1 MDNSTNESSVSSSVI
16 ALKYGFI
23 SGLLSFLFST
33 LVNVMGWAENFQ
45 ESIGWISGI
54 FSLVLA
60 VTITYLCLREYRE
73 QNAGYITYGQGL
85 GLSTLV
91 GAIGGLVAGG
101 FNYIY
106 IEFIDNSV
114 IQRQMD
120 LAREKMEDQGMS
132 ASQIQSAEEM
142 TRLFMNPGM
151 QFVVV
156 VITGVIFNF
165 LLGLIVSAVVK
176 REKPIFE

>member
-1 MDNSTNESSVSSSVI
+1 MENTTESTASSSLV

-45 ESIGWISGI
+45 ESIGWISGVW
-54 FSLVLA
+54 SLVMA
-60 VTITYLCLREYRE
+60 VTITFLCLREFRE
-73 QNAGYITYGQGL
+73 QNEGYISYGQGL
-85 GLSTLV
+85 GLSTLL

-120 LAREKMEDQGMS
+120 IAREKMEDQGMT
-132 ASQIQSAEEM
+132 ASQIQSAEEV
-142 TRLFMNPGM
+142 TRMFMNPGM
-151 QFVVV
+151 QFVIV

-165 LLGLIVSAVVK
+165 FLGLIVSAVVK
-176 REKPIFE
+176 REKSIFE

>member
-1 MDNSTNESSVSSSVI
+1 MENTTESTASSSLI

-54 FSLVLA
+54 WSLLLA
-60 VTITYLCLREYRE
+60 VTITFLCLREFRE
-73 QNAGYITYGQGL
+73 QNEGFISYGQGL
-85 GLSTLV
+85 GLSTLL

-120 LAREKMEDQGMS
+120 IARENGRSGYD
-132 ASQIQSAEEM
+132 
-142 TRLFMNPGM
+142 
-151 QFVVV
+151 
-156 VITGVIFNF
+156 
-165 LLGLIVSAVVK
+165 
-176 REKPIFE
+176 REPNSKCRRSYSSIYESWNAICYYCDYWRHF

>member
-1 MDNSTNESSVSSSVI
+1 MENTTESTASSSLI

-54 FSLVLA
+54 WSLHLA
-60 VTITYLCLREYRE
+60 VTITFLCLREFRE
-73 QNAGYITYGQGL
+73 QNEGFISYGQGL
-85 GLSTLV
+85 GLSTLL

-120 LAREKMEDQGMS
+120 IAREKMEDQGMT
-132 ASQIQSAEEM
+132 ASQIQSAEEV

-151 QFVVV
+151 QFVII

-176 REKPIFE
+176 NEKPIFE